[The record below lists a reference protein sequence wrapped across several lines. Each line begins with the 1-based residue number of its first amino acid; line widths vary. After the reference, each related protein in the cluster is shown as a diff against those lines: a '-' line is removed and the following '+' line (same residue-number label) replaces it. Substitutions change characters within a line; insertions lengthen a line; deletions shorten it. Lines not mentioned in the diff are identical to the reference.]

1 MRKNKINSRTIAL
14 SVVLVLSSISL
25 FSTNEPIG
33 IISLPDSASGF
44 VSTERTENMTNSNL
58 SVKQP
63 LYVEHYKITRNNS
76 QQVQEEAVTNQTR
89 TTNESFSG
97 NGTIKGLS
105 VVIGSGEATFTLR
118 NNNTVLIE
126 GNAELTTKDVD
137 NNTDRA
143 SCTFHAIGRYEADG
157 RFNSVGAAFFEE
169 NATGKLSFLSNVV
182 GIYKDV
188 TDKEGNGTFTMWEWK

>member
-1 MRKNKINSRTIAL
+1 MRKNKINSRTFAL

-118 NNNTVLIE
+118 NNNTLLIE

-157 RFNSVGAAFFEE
+157 RFNSAGAAFFEE

>member
-44 VSTERTENMTNSNL
+44 VSTERTENMMNGNL

-76 QQVQEEAVTNQTR
+76 QQVQEEAVTDQTQ

-105 VVIGSGEATFTLR
+105 VAVASGETTFTLR

-137 NNTDRA
+137 NNTDKA
-143 SCTFHAIGRYEADG
+143 PFTFHAIGRYEADG
-157 RFNSVGAAFFEE
+157 RLNSGGAAFFGE

>member
-126 GNAELTTKDVD
+126 GNAE
-137 NNTDRA
+137 
-143 SCTFHAIGRYEADG
+143 
-157 RFNSVGAAFFEE
+157 
-169 NATGKLSFLSNVV
+169 
-182 GIYKDV
+182 
-188 TDKEGNGTFTMWEWK
+188 